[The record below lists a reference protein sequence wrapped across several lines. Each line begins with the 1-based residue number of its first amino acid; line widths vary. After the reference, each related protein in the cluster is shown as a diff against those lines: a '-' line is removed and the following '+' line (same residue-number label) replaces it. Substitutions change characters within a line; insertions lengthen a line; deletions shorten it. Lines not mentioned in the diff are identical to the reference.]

1 MDNRVARLARRKQN
15 FEVGPHGARLGADLG
30 SGEAAGQDD
39 IRKQQIGPQLPFQ
52 NPQSRLAIV
61 HFEHTISNRAEGTDS
76 DLRRHDTSRAPRC
89 SMSTVT

>member
-1 MDNRVARLARRKQN
+1 
-15 FEVGPHGARLGADLG
+15 
-30 SGEAAGQDD
+30 
-39 IRKQQIGPQLPFQ
+39 LPFQ